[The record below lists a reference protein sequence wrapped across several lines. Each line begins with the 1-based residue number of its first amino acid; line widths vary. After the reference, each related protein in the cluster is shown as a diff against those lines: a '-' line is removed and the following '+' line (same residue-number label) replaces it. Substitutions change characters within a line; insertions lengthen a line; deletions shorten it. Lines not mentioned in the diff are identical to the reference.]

1 MPKSTV
7 IEKVETYLWDKW
19 LIVRVICE
27 DGTIG
32 IGEGGVHG
40 WQFPTEAMIKT
51 ITPYLI
57 GKDPSKIEHHY
68 QYLYRNSHFMGSI
81 INGALSAIDIALWD
95 IKGKRLEVPI
105 YDLMGGI
112 TRNKVRCYIHVEGET
127 IDELISDSVE
137 KVKEGF
143 TAIRFQPYSSKFFT
157 YDSVSE
163 WIDDAE
169 KRVSAVRE
177 AIGNKID
184 LCIEIHRQMV
194 PSESI
199 MLGKKLEKFNPFFY
213 EDPMLPDSPEIMRD
227 IQEKSKLPI
236 ATGERFTTIFEFQ
249 QLLQHKSCSYVRPDL
264 CLAGGLSGCKKISAM
279 AESHHIKVIPHNPL
293 SPISTAACLQLDAC
307 IPNFALQEYTPT
319 EKIPPKSELLK
330 KPLKLNKGYLE
341 IPTGPGLGI
350 ELNMKTLKKYPRI
363 EKILDTPLKNDGSVA
378 DF

>member
-1 MPKSTV
+1 MPKSTL
-7 IEKVETYLWDKW
+7 IEDIETYLWDRW

-51 ITPYLI
+51 IAPYLI
-57 GKDPSKIEHHY
+57 GKDPSAIEHHY

-105 YDLMGGI
+105 YDLMGGK

-127 IDELISDSVE
+127 IDDLISDSVE

-143 TAIRFQPYSSKFFT
+143 TAIRFSPYSSDFFT

-169 KRVSAVRE
+169 NRVSAVRE

-199 MLGKKLEKFNPFFY
+199 MLGKRLEKFNPFFY

-227 IQEKSKLPI
+227 IQEKTNLPI

-319 EKIPPKSELLK
+319 EKIPPKSELLE
-330 KPLKLNKGYLE
+330 KPLKLNNGYLE
-341 IPTGPGLGI
+341 IPTGTGLGI

-378 DF
+378 DL

>member
-1 MPKSTV
+1 
-7 IEKVETYLWDKW
+7 
-19 LIVRVICE
+19 
-27 DGTIG
+27 
-32 IGEGGVHG
+32 
-40 WQFPTEAMIKT
+40 
-51 ITPYLI
+51 
-57 GKDPSKIEHHY
+57 
-68 QYLYRNSHFMGSI
+68 
-81 INGALSAIDIALWD
+81 
-95 IKGKRLEVPI
+95 
-105 YDLMGGI
+105 
-112 TRNKVRCYIHVEGET
+112 
-127 IDELISDSVE
+127 
-137 KVKEGF
+137 
-143 TAIRFQPYSSKFFT
+143 
-157 YDSVSE
+157 
-163 WIDDAE
+163 
-169 KRVSAVRE
+169 
-177 AIGNKID
+177 
-184 LCIEIHRQMV
+184 
-194 PSESI
+194 